1 MTETIK
7 NQERISSKGSG
18 SSRQSGRKRGAGDG
32 NYRLRADGRW
42 EVRLTLPN
50 GKSKSVYAKTRQEV
64 QQKHR
69 AALRDLDNGLDLSA
83 GPQTVAH
90 YVLHW
95 LEDVA
100 RPTVRASSYRHYEQM
115 LRIHI
120 VPELGRIPLKELTPA
135 QVQHLLNKK
144 SKSGLAPRT
153 VGHIRAVLRDA
164 LNQALRWGLVTR
176 NAAALAEP
184 PRQPKSLV
192 HPLSA
197 EQSRAFLE
205 FSKDDRLGPLFAAA
219 LSTGMR
225 QGELFGLGWEDID
238 FERNSVRVRRA
249 LQRVKGKPTFVEP
262 KSESSRRTI
271 TLPAVAMTAFRIQR
285 TRQLEQRLL
294 AGDQWQDWG
303 LVFSS
308 SKGTP
313 LDGPNVNKRLQK
325 LLEQAGLPRQRFHDL
340 RHGCASLLLA
350 AGVPPRTIMGVL
362 GHSQISL
369 TLNTYSHLSPAL
381 EQDAADALDRMLTG

>member
-1 MTETIK
+1 MATGK
-7 NQERISSKGSG
+7 SARK
-18 SSRQSGRKRGAGDG
+18 KRGAGDG
-32 NYRLRADGRW
+32 NYRLRPDGRW
-42 EVRLTLPN
+42 EVRFTLPN
-50 GKSKSVYAKTRQEV
+50 GKSKSIYGKTRQDV

-69 AALRDLDNGLDLSA
+69 AALRDLDNGLDLSV
-83 GPQTVAH
+83 GPQTVGRF
-90 YVLHW
+90 VMHW

-120 VPELGRIPLKELTPA
+120 VPELSRIPLKELTPA
-135 QVQHLLNKK
+135 QMQHLLNRKA
-144 SKSGLAPRT
+144 KSGLAPRT

-176 NAAALAEP
+176 NAAALADP

-238 FERNSVRVRRA
+238 FERNTVRVRRA

-271 TLPAVAMTAFRIQR
+271 TLPAVAMAAFRMQR

-313 LDGPNVNKRLQK
+313 LDGSNVNKRLQS
-325 LLEQAGLPRQRFHDL
+325 LLAQAGLPRQRFHDL

-381 EQDAADALDRMLTG
+381 EQDAADALDRMLAG

>member
-1 MTETIK
+1 
-7 NQERISSKGSG
+7 
-18 SSRQSGRKRGAGDG
+18 
-32 NYRLRADGRW
+32 
-42 EVRLTLPN
+42 
-50 GKSKSVYAKTRQEV
+50 V

-83 GPQTVAH
+83 GNQSVAKF
-90 YVLHW
+90 LAHW
-95 LEDVA
+95 LEHVA
-100 RPTVRASSYRHYEQM
+100 PPRVRAASYRHYEQT
-115 LRIHI
+115 LRVHVI
-120 VPELGRIPLKELTPA
+120 PALGRITLSKLTTV
-135 QVQHLLNKK
+135 QVQHMLNEK
-144 SKSGLAPRT
+144 SKSGLSPRT
-153 VGHIRAVLRDA
+153 ISHIRAVLRNA
-164 LNQALRWGLVTR
+164 LNQAERWAFVTR
-176 NAAALAEP
+176 NAAALARP
-184 PRQPKSLV
+184 PRQPKTLV
-192 HPLSA
+192 QPLTA
-197 EQSRAFLE
+197 DQARAFLD
-205 FSKDDRLGPLFAAA
+205 FSQDDRLGPLFAAA
-219 LSTGMR
+219 ISTGMR
-225 QGELFGLGWEDID
+225 QGELFGLGWDDID
-238 FERNSVRVRRA
+238 FERNTVRVWRA
-249 LQRVKGKPTFVEP
+249 LQRVNGTPTFVEP

-271 TLPAVAMTAFRIQR
+271 TLPAVAMAAFRVQR
-285 TRQLEQRLL
+285 TWQLEQRLL

-325 LLEQAGLPRQRFHDL
+325 LLEQAGLPQQRFHDL

>member
-1 MTETIK
+1 MGTNKTP
-7 NQERISSKGSG
+7 R
-18 SSRQSGRKRGAGDG
+18 RKRGAGDA
-32 NYRLRADGRW
+32 NYRHRADGRW
-42 EVRLTLPN
+42 EVRFTLPN

-69 AALRDLDNGLDLSA
+69 AALRDLDNGLNLSA
-83 GPQTVAH
+83 GNQTVAQFAA
-90 YVLHW
+90 HW
-95 LEDVA
+95 LEYVA
-100 RPTVRASSYRHYEQM
+100 PPRVRPSSYRHYEQL
-115 LRIHI
+115 LRVHVI
-120 VPELGRIPLKELTPA
+120 PALGRITLSKLTSV
-135 QVQHLLNKK
+135 QVQHMLNEK
-144 SKSGLAPRT
+144 SKSGLSPRT
-153 VGHIRAVLRDA
+153 VSHIRAVLRDA
-164 LNQALRWGLVTR
+164 LNQALRWALVTR
-176 NAAALAEP
+176 NVAALARP
-184 PRQPKSLV
+184 PRQAKTLV
-192 HPLSA
+192 HPLTA
-197 EQSRAFLE
+197 DQARAFLE
-205 FSKDDRLGPLFAAA
+205 FCKDDRLGPLFAAA

-225 QGELFGLGWEDID
+225 QGELFGLGWDDID
-238 FERNSVRVRRA
+238 FERNTVRVRRA

-271 TLPAVAMTAFRIQR
+271 TLPAVAMAAFRTQR
-285 TRQLEQRLL
+285 TRQRDQRLL

-303 LVFSS
+303 LVFTS

-381 EQDAADALDRMLTG
+381 ERDAADALDRMLAG